1 MIIYKGDPEKDYA
14 IIPLS
19 FQLLNGKQNI
29 DWAKKIIENDANAYK
44 SNITDNKI
52 KKQVDSAINHIKFKT
67 PSITANEYTIS
78 NDNNLKSSLLEN
90 EIDLYYIENFT
101 YVLDDDSYTNYS
113 TSKET
118 PRGKDDYMFT
128 IKPDKI
134 DVEVKNE

>member
-1 MIIYKGDPEKDYA
+1 MITIYKGKDEDTA

-19 FQLLNGKQNI
+19 FNLFNNKQNI

-52 KKQVDSAINHIKFKT
+52 KKQVDSAINHIEFKT
-67 PSITANEYTIS
+67 PSVTANEYTIS

-101 YVLDDDSYTNYS
+101 YVLDDDSYTDYS
-113 TSKET
+113 TSNET

-128 IKPDKI
+128 IIPDKI
-134 DVEVKNE
+134 VVEVKNE

>member
-1 MIIYKGDPEKDYA
+1 MITIYKGKDEDTA

-19 FQLLNGKQNI
+19 FHLQNDKQNI

-52 KKQVDSAINHIKFKT
+52 KKQVDSAINHIEFKT
-67 PSITANEYTIS
+67 PSVTANEYTIS
-78 NDNNLKSSLLEN
+78 NDNNLKSSLLES

-101 YVLDDDSYTNYS
+101 YVLDDDSYTDYS
-113 TSKET
+113 TSNEIQ
-118 PRGKDDYMFT
+118 RENNDYMFT
-128 IKPDKI
+128 IIPVKI